1 MNDKIAGFRRIC
13 GLTQAQMAEKLS
25 VSVTTY
31 RNKESGKTKFTSE
44 EMKIFTDLV
53 KIVINVEMESIFF

>member
-13 GLTQAQMAEKLS
+13 GLTQAQMAEKLG

-53 KIVINVEMESIFF
+53 KTVINVEMESIFF